1 MKIYLAAR
9 YSLKNEIREKA
20 QDLINLGIEVTSSW
34 LQEPHNP
41 NIQLTEVS
49 DELNSFYARQDIE
62 DIRRA
67 EWLVLFSQSPTL
79 PGVRGGRHVEF
90 GYALGLGKKLMVVGP
105 KENIF
110 HHLPNVI
117 QVDTW
122 EKAVSILSY

>member
-9 YSLKNEIREKA
+9 YSLKKEIRKKTKN
-20 QDLINLGIEVTSSW
+20 LINLGHQISSSW

-41 NIQLTEVS
+41 NIQLTEIS
-49 DELNSFYARQDIE
+49 DELNSFYANQDIE

-67 EWLVLFSQSPTL
+67 DWLVLFSQSPTL

-122 EKAVSILSY
+122 EK